1 MPKSATRSMKLRL
14 QFVVGVFFVLA
25 FGGLSYVL
33 YNLCVVNYSFYTA
46 KADSRQLRP
55 EAISASRGAIYD
67 RNMNVIAQSAT
78 VWDIVISPRDIVSKI
93 NNSDANYD
101 KLVEERRQKISR
113 ELSVILD
120 VDQETIYNL
129 TLNSNSAYA
138 IVKKQV
144 EKELADEVRELIAEN
159 LWGTEIYLF
168 ENTKRF
174 YTNPTTASAT
184 IGFTGNDSQGL
195 YGIEYYYDDELSGT
209 DGYITSLKNANGE
222 TIPMSF
228 DEKFDPIN
236 GNNLVL
242 TLDDTLQ
249 RYLNKVLTQVM
260 TQHNPVLGCTG
271 IVMNVNTGEILAME
285 SLPTYD
291 LSNPYS
297 VYDEGTIAD
306 IEEEEDDDLRSQ
318 AYSSAMRQQWINKAV
333 SYDYEPGSTYKI
345 ITAAAALEENTAFMH
360 DEFYCK
366 GYVQVADRIMRC
378 HIGIPGHGVET
389 FTDALV
395 NSCNP
400 AYIEIGANLGGNLF
414 YRYLQSFGIAEKT
427 GVDLP
432 GELQGAYYSAQMLS
446 SSTVS
451 LASSSFG
458 QSTTVTA
465 LQMVT
470 AISAAVNGG
479 NLMTPYIV
487 KDILD
492 ENNNIVSSTVP
503 EVKRQV
509 ISEETSQLVRE
520 LMEEVVEQKKG
531 SNAYVQG
538 YRIGGKSGTSQ
549 KQKLIFSDDDMVS
562 SYVAVAPIDNP
573 EIAVYI
579 MVDVPTSGEV
589 YGSVIAAP
597 AAATFLADALPYL
610 GHSPS
615 FTSEQMD
622 QQDLTVPTLVGKG
635 ALEAS
640 STLTAS
646 GFVKPTV
653 LGDGANVVKQVP
665 APGTKMSRDGVVILY
680 TEHDIEEKMITIPE
694 DIIGMNTLKAEQML
708 EKLGLNVVVR
718 GENLDHPKSII
729 ISQSIAS
736 GKEVGIGTVIEISSV
751 SAEVD

>member
-1 MPKSATRSMKLRL
+1 MPRPATRSMKLRL
-14 QFVVGVFFVLA
+14 HFIVTSVFLLL
-25 FGGLSYVL
+25 FGGLVYVL
-33 YNLCVVNYSFYTA
+33 YNICIVDYTFYTA

-55 EAISASRGAIYD
+55 ETIAASRGSIYD
-67 RNMNVIAQSAT
+67 RNMNIIAQSAT
-78 VWDIVISPRDIVSKI
+78 VWDIIISPRDIVAKI
-93 NNSDANYD
+93 NTNVHDYD
-101 KLVEERRQKISR
+101 KQLEERRQEISKS
-113 ELSVILD
+113 LSFILD
-120 VDQETIYNL
+120 VDYETIYNQ
-129 TLNSNSAYA
+129 TLNSQSAYS

-144 EKELADEVRELIAEN
+144 EKETADEIREIIYEN
-159 LWGTEIYLF
+159 SWGSEIYLF

-174 YTNPTTASAT
+174 YTNPTTAAAT

-195 YGIEYYYDDELSGT
+195 YGIEYYYDTILSGT

-228 DEKFDPIN
+228 EEKFDPID
-236 GNNLVL
+236 GNNIVL

-260 TQHNPVLGCTG
+260 TQHNPVLGCSG
-271 IVMNVNTGEILAME
+271 VVMNVNTGEILAME

-297 VYDEGTIAD
+297 VYDKSTISTL
-306 IEEEEDDDLRSQ
+306 EEIEDDDDRSA
-318 AYSSAMRQQWINKAV
+318 AYSAAMRQQWINKAI

-345 ITAAAALEENTAFMH
+345 ITAAAALEENTSFMH
-360 DEFYCK
+360 DEFYCR
-366 GYVQVADRIMRC
+366 GYVQVEDRIMRC
-378 HIGIPGHGVET
+378 HIGIPGHGTET

-400 AYIEIGANLGGNLF
+400 AYIEIGEKLGGALF
-414 YRYLQSFGIAEKT
+414 YRYLHSFGIAEKT

-432 GELQGAYYSAQMLS
+432 GELQGAFYSADMLS
-446 SSTVS
+446 RSRVS

-470 AISAAVNGG
+470 AISASVNGG
-479 NLMTPYIV
+479 YLVTPYIV

-492 ENNNIVSSTVP
+492 SNNNIVSSTVP

-509 ISEETSQLVRE
+509 ISEETSATIRQ
-520 LMEEVVEQKKG
+520 LMESVVEEKKG

-549 KQKLIFSDDDMVS
+549 KQKLIYSDDDMIS
-562 SYVAVAPIDNP
+562 SYVAVAPIENP

-610 GHSPS
+610 GYSPS
-615 FTSEQMD
+615 YTAEQMA

-635 ALEAS
+635 ALESS

-646 GFVKPTV
+646 GFAKPTI
-653 LGDGANVVKQVP
+653 LGDGANVIKQVP
-665 APGTKMSRDGVVILY
+665 APGSKISKDGVIILY
-680 TEHDIEEKMITIPE
+680 TEENIVEKMVEIPE
-694 DIIGMNTLKAEQML
+694 DIMGMNTVKAEQML
-708 EKLGLNVVVR
+708 EKLGLNVLVR
-718 GENLDHPKSII
+718 GENIEHPKSII
-729 ISQSIAS
+729 IGQSIAS
-736 GKEVGIGTVIEISSV
+736 GEVVPIGTVIEISSV
-751 SAEVD
+751 STEVD

>member
-1 MPKSATRSMKLRL
+1 MAKTATIGMKNRL
-14 QFVVGVFFVLA
+14 KFVVTGFFLLVFL
-25 FGGLSYVL
+25 GLSYVL
-33 YNLCVVNYSFYTA
+33 YNICISNYSFYIA
-46 KADSRQLRP
+46 KADGRQLRP
-55 EAISASRGAIYD
+55 ETIQASRGSIYD

-78 VWDIVISPRDIVSKI
+78 VWDIVLSPRDIAGKIKVSEV
-93 NNSDANYD
+93 DYD
-101 KLVEERRQKISR
+101 KKLEDRRRLISNS
-113 ELSVILD
+113 LAQILD
-120 VDQETIYNL
+120 MDSEVIYQL

-138 IVKKQV
+138 VVKKQV
-144 EKELADEVRELIAEN
+144 EKETADEVRLVIAEN
-159 LWGTEIYLF
+159 LWGNEINLF

-195 YGIEYYYDDELSGT
+195 YGIEYHYDQELSGVE
-209 DGYITSLKNANGE
+209 GYITSLKNANNQA
-222 TIPMSF
+222 IPMTF
-228 DEKFDPIN
+228 EEKFDPID

-242 TLDDTLQ
+242 TIDDTLQ

-260 TQHNPVLGCTG
+260 TQHNPVLGCAG

-297 VYDEGTIAD
+297 VYDQNTRDTLDLI
-306 IEEEEDDDLRSQ
+306 EDDDERSK
-318 AYSSAMRQQWINKAV
+318 AYSSAMYQQWINKAI

-345 ITAAAALEENTAFMH
+345 ITAAAALEENTSFLH

-366 GYVQVADRIMRC
+366 GYTQVEDRIMRC
-378 HIGIPGHGVET
+378 HIGIPGHGVES

-400 AYIEIGANLGGNLF
+400 AYIEIGEGLGGYLF
-414 YRYLQSFGIAEKT
+414 HRYLHSFGLAEKT

-432 GELQGAYYSAQMLS
+432 GELQGAFYSADMLS
-446 SSTVS
+446 RSRVS

-465 LQMVT
+465 LQMIT
-470 AISAAVNGG
+470 AISTAVNGG
-479 NLMTPYIV
+479 YLVTPYIV

-492 ENNNIVSSTVP
+492 SNNNVVSSTTP
-503 EVKRQV
+503 DIKRQV
-509 ISEETSQLVRE
+509 ISEETSAQVRE
-520 LMEEVVEQKKG
+520 LMEAVVETKKG

-549 KQKLIFSDDDMVS
+549 KQKLIYSDNDMIS

-579 MVDVPTSGEV
+579 MVDIPTSGEV

-597 AAATFLADALPYL
+597 PVASFLADALPYL
-610 GHSPS
+610 GFSPS
-615 FTSEQMD
+615 YTSEQMA
-622 QQDLTVPTLVGKG
+622 QQNLTVPTLVGKG

-640 STLTAS
+640 VSLTAS
-646 GFVKPTV
+646 GFSKPTII
-653 LGDGANVVKQVP
+653 GDGANVVKQVP
-665 APGTKMSRDGVVILY
+665 TPGSKIDKTGTIILY
-680 TEHDIEEKMITIPE
+680 TEEDIEEKVVTIPE
-694 DIIGMNTLKAEQML
+694 DIVGMRSTTAIQML
-708 EKLGLNVVVR
+708 EKLGLNVVVN
-718 GENLDHPKSII
+718 GENIEHPKSII

-736 GKEVGIGTVIEISSV
+736 GEQVPVATVIEITSV
-751 SAEVD
+751 STEVD